1 MSARSCTRCWSLLCG
16 PGLLQ
21 MSRNPISL
29 VQNKGATRKVRKAR
43 CVTVEQFHTL
53 LKELREPFATMALL
67 SVCLGLRISEAL
79 GLRWS
84 DVDWLGSSLSIR
96 RGIVEQKVADVK
108 TPGSAKTFVLAPELL
123 DRLKSWKQVSQFPAP
138 DDWTFASPLKHGR
151 LPYIAIP
158 VSGVSWTGRQ
168 ARQASG
174 ILARMPADRPIAH
187 GSMPW
192 ALR

>member
-1 MSARSCTRCWSLLCG
+1 MWNSNGTGLRLSKLRC
-16 PGLLQ
+16 
-21 MSRNPISL
+21 
-29 VQNKGATRKVRKAR
+29 
-43 CVTVEQFHTL
+43 
-53 LKELREPFATMALL
+53 
-67 SVCLGLRISEAL
+67 VCLGLRISEVL

-84 DVDWLGSSLSIR
+84 DVDWLGSRLSIK
-96 RGIVEQKVADVK
+96 RGIIEQNVADVK

-151 LPYIAIP
+151 LPYSYTGAIP